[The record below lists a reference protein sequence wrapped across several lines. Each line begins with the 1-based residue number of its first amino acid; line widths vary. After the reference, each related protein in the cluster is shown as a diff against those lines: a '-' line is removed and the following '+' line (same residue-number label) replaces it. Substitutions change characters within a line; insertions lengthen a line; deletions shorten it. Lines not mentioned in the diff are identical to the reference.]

1 MDARDTGAVARLAD
15 LLVQGFATGI
25 PIAELPPDSRIAS
38 PAEAYRAQAILAGRL
53 GPVAGWK
60 VGRKSPAATP
70 IRAPLPAARLHR
82 SGVTLPRDGLW
93 RLEAELAFR
102 LARDLPPTDR
112 AYDRSAVAAA
122 VGEVVA
128 VFEIVD
134 SRFTAWPDLPPQL
147 ALADLQSHG
156 ALVVGSAAP
165 MPPDPDFAETPV
177 RLAIDGSTMVE
188 RRGGNPAGDI
198 LDLLAWLANALAAEG
213 KALRAGDLVTT
224 GSCTGLLPLP
234 PGGRAEAEFAGIGRV
249 AVARSA

>member
-1 MDARDTGAVARLAD
+1 MDATETGAVARLAD
-15 LLVQGFATGI
+15 LLARSLETGT
-25 PIAELPPDSRIAS
+25 PIAAIPPDARITS
-38 PAEAYRAQAILAGRL
+38 PAEAYRVQGLLRL
-53 GPVAGWK
+53 GPIAGWK
-60 VGRKSPAATP
+60 VGRKSPTATP

-102 LARDLPPTDR
+102 LARDLPPTDH

-134 SRFTAWPDLPPQL
+134 SRFAAWPDLAPEL

-165 MPPDPDFAETPV
+165 MPPDASFAETPV
-177 RLAIDGSTMVE
+177 RLVIDGRTVVE

-198 LDLLAWLANALAAEG
+198 LDLLAWLANALAAAG
-213 KALRAGDLVTT
+213 KPLRAGDLVTT
-224 GSCTGLLPLP
+224 GSTTGLLPLP
-234 PGGRAEAEFAGIGRV
+234 PGSRAEAEFAGIGRV